1 VPIPYDSG
9 SIVAGEEVVWGV
21 LSATATSPY
30 SVVPG
35 APELKSL
42 QIGVLPEAARPYR
55 QQLLGFVL
63 LDVVGR
69 DLVKAELRL
78 VVNEVR
84 DPAVRLGERKLQ
96 IFHLAAP
103 RSTLAR
109 FDQDVAVGGSKVLEI
124 GSEALPRRGSPLV
137 IDVTAAVKAQLA
149 TRGRPVAIFR
159 LELQDALSLD
169 PEEPAFVQFLGF
181 HGNVAD
187 SRPQLELRFE

>member
-1 VPIPYDSG
+1 
-9 SIVAGEEVVWGV
+9 
-21 LSATATSPY
+21 
-30 SVVPG
+30 VPG

-42 QIGVLPEAARPYR
+42 QVGVLPEAARPYR

-103 RSTLAR
+103 A
-109 FDQDVAVGGSKVLEI
+109 AHWHVLTKT
-124 GSEALPRRGSPLV
+124 SPW
-137 IDVTAAVKAQLA
+137 AAVKFWRLA
-149 TRGRPVAIFR
+149 RR
-159 LELQDALSLD
+159 LCPGGAVRS
-169 PEEPAFVQFLGF
+169 
-181 HGNVAD
+181 
-187 SRPQLELRFE
+187 SST